1 VKAPKTTRCS
11 RLQLS
16 LRRNRCGARAS
27 AWVSVNPMA
36 SSKCHR
42 PTYLESGRSAR
53 SAACVSCGDLVAD
66 ARGFSLTPATSRAA
80 AVGFGLHG
88 GLGVCRWR
96 GRVCRAVRV
105 TTARRRPLLADAIG
119 SRPCLMA
126 TRPRRR
132 LGKSHCG
139 WRRLWD
145 EQERTNA
152 RNHSYG
158 EHADNATRKI

>member
-1 VKAPKTTRCS
+1 VR
-11 RLQLS
+11 
-16 LRRNRCGARAS
+16 
-27 AWVSVNPMA
+27 VNP
-36 SSKCHR
+36 
-42 PTYLESGRSAR
+42 
-53 SAACVSCGDLVAD
+53 GDLVAA

-80 AVGFGLHG
+80 AAGFGLHG

-119 SRPCLMA
+119 SWPCLLA
-126 TRPRRR
+126 ARPRRR

-145 EQERTNA
+145 EQEGTDA
-152 RNHSYG
+152 RNHPYG
-158 EHADNATRKI
+158 ENADNATRKI